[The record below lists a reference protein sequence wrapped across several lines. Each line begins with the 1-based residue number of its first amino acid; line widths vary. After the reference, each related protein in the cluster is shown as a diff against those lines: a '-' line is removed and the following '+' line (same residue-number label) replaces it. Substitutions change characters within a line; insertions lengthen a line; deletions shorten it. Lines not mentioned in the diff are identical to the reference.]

1 MRITLRKT
9 NGEYRPLNAPEI
21 PHEYERQ
28 SLLYDFKMCFLHH
41 WLKENRCLRV
51 DIEIKHMCPDIL
63 RADESRDVM
72 VRREYW
78 TERPAWE
85 LAQMGYKKCTGLHD
99 SIAWWGVPVYA
110 KIRGG
115 EVYDIR
121 ATAPDGSLLHSQ
133 DTSATLNDAMLSTST
148 PDFIRGMGRTALPA
162 MDIQKIIFIA
172 IIGIGALLGVK
183 MLGII

>member
-1 MRITLRKT
+1 MRIALRKAS
-9 NGEYRPLNAPEI
+9 GEYRPLNAPEVS
-21 PHEYERQ
+21 HEYERQ
-28 SLLYDFKMCFLHH
+28 SLFYDLKMCFRHH
-41 WLKENRCLRV
+41 WLKSRCLRV
-51 DIEIKHMCPDIL
+51 DIEIKSICPNIL
-63 RADESRDVM
+63 RADEPQDVM
-72 VRREYW
+72 VRREHW

-85 LAQMGYKKCTGLHD
+85 LAQMGYKKCSGLHD

-162 MDIQKIIFIA
+162 MDIQKIIFIV

>member
-1 MRITLRKT
+1 MRMLRKASSK
-9 NGEYRPLNAPEI
+9 YRPLNAPEV

-28 SLLYDFKMCFLHH
+28 SFIYDLKMCLRHH
-41 WLKENRCLRV
+41 WLKSRCLRV
-51 DIEIKHMCPDIL
+51 DIEIKP
-63 RADESRDVM
+63 DESRDVM

-110 KIRGG
+110 QIRGG

-148 PDFIRGMGRTALPA
+148 SDFIKGMGRTALPA

-172 IIGIGALLGVK
+172 IIGIGALLGVR

>member
-1 MRITLRKT
+1 MSIRSRKKSDAHLQIR
-9 NGEYRPLNAPEI
+9 GPDV
-21 PHEYERQ
+21 PHEYERR
-28 SLLYDFKMCFLHH
+28 SFMYDLKMCVRQR
-41 WLKENRCLRV
+41 WLKSKCLRV
-51 DIEIKHMCPDIL
+51 DIELKSICPNIL
-63 RADESRDVM
+63 RADEPQDVM
-72 VRREYW
+72 IRTEHW

-85 LAQMGYKKCTGLHD
+85 LAQMGYKKCIGLHD
-99 SIAWWGVPVYA
+99 SIVWWGVPVYA
-110 KIRGG
+110 LIRGG

-162 MDIQKIIFIA
+162 MDIQKIIFIV